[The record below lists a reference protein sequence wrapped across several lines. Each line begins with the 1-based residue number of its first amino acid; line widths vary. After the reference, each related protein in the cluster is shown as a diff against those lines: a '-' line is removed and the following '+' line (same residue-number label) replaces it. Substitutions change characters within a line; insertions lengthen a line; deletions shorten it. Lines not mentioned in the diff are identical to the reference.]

1 MTASNAPPPPPTSA
15 RASSSD
21 FRKSVC
27 AVSQLPPPAQFH
39 FNGVFSSHLH
49 PQRDCHF
56 PDMTTPRA
64 KIVKR
69 HSHSSDKAAPPAPVA
84 LDDNTPR
91 RGPGRPAGSFKVK
104 LKRPKLI
111 DGSPKP
117 RAVGRPPGSTKKAL
131 LERRRKK
138 RRSRDAVA
146 SLRTAQNLPA
156 KLTAVP
162 SLQSVRAN
170 AQPSTPDS
178 HQLGVIYTHDFSI
191 ISQSDIQRLAAAAV
205 ASAMQRSA
213 EDSRL
218 NARGP

>member
-1 MTASNAPPPPPTSA
+1 VTVT
-15 RASSSD
+15 
-21 FRKSVC
+21 
-27 AVSQLPPPAQFH
+27 
-39 FNGVFSSHLH
+39 
-49 PQRDCHF
+49 F

-64 KIVKR
+64 KIVKKV

-111 DGSPKP
+111 DGSPK

-146 SLRTAQNLPA
+146 SLRAQNLPA
-156 KLTAVP
+156 KFTAVP

-178 HQLGVIYTHDFSI
+178 HHLGVTYTHDFSI
-191 ISQSDIQRLAAAAV
+191 ISHSDIQRLAAAAV

-213 EDSRL
+213 EDSRSATHLAAIQACAAAL
-218 NARGP
+218 NARARISDI

>member
-1 MTASNAPPPPPTSA
+1 MTVT
-15 RASSSD
+15 
-21 FRKSVC
+21 
-27 AVSQLPPPAQFH
+27 
-39 FNGVFSSHLH
+39 
-49 PQRDCHF
+49 F

-64 KIVKR
+64 KIVKKV

-111 DGSPKP
+111 DGSPK

-146 SLRTAQNLPA
+146 SLRAQNLPA
-156 KLTAVP
+156 KFTAVP

-178 HQLGVIYTHDFSI
+178 HHLGVTYTHDFSI
-191 ISQSDIQRLAAAAV
+191 ISHSDIQRLAAAAV

-213 EDSRL
+213 EDSRSATHLAAIQACAAAL
-218 NARGP
+218 NARARISDI